1 MSKMARIRRTLP
13 AFTANGLLPVGEYV
27 LTLDQLAKSSLVGRR
42 LVGPRLVRGSPG
54 RTRSP
59 DWDTVWRKQ
68 LVENLAILAAELELV
83 GVQEI
88 FINGSFVEEK
98 DHPNDIDG
106 YFVCDRER
114 FLSGRL
120 ERELNQV
127 AAKPCWTWEN
137 DDRRPVPGHGWKLPM
152 WIEYR
157 VELYPHFGQ
166 ETGIVDRFGNELTF
180 PAAFRLSRTGQ
191 PKGIVKLVR

>member
-1 MSKMARIRRTLP
+1 MSKMVRIRRTLP

-54 RTRSP
+54 RTGSP

-180 PAAFRLSRTGQ
+180 PAAFRLSRKGQ

>member
-1 MSKMARIRRTLP
+1 MSRMARIRRTLP
-13 AFTANGLLPVGEYV
+13 AFTSHGLLPVGDYV
-27 LTLDQLAKSSLVGRR
+27 LTLGQLARS
-42 LVGPRLVRGSPG
+42 RLVRGAPG
-54 RTRSP
+54 QKRSP
-59 DWDTVWRKQ
+59 DWDADWRSE

-83 GVQEI
+83 GIHEI

-114 FLSGRL
+114 FLSGQL
-120 ERELNQV
+120 ERELNRV

-137 DDRRPVPGHGWKLPM
+137 DDRHPVPGHGWKLPM
-152 WIEYR
+152 WIDYR